1 MYKYKYKALDIFS
14 GKYVVINSNK
24 YYQNGTL
31 IKGYEIKNRI

>member
-24 YYQNGTL
+24 LYQNGTL
-31 IKGYEIKNRI
+31 IKGYEIKGRL